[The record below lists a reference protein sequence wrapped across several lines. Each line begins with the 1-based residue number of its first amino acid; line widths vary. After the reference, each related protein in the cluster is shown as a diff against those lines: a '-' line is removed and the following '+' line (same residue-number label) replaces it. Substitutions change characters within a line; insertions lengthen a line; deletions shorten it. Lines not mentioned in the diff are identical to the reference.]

1 MGSNIGLFI
10 SYSITIL
17 LMIGVPIALAVV
29 VTRRFK
35 VSWWVILTG
44 VLTFLVSQVVHYPV
58 LQLVS
63 KLFNNGT
70 LPVPATQWIP
80 LFNAVILGFLAALF
94 EETARYFGFLIMK
107 KKTKRIEGGIGLGI
121 GHGGIESIGLA
132 AWPFFPLFGG
142 ALINFIY
149 IVFYNPGAQIAKGIS
164 MDQVQGVAA
173 QIAQFWANPWHLGF
187 LPGVE
192 RVIAISTQIFLSVL
206 IWKAVRTRKFGWF
219 ALAFFYHM
227 LVDGIAVFLTY
238 SGWGAWGIEG
248 IMSIFMLANIYLI
261 YYFWKEESDKRLE
274 RAEELGVDPE
284 ELDDL
289 EEEDD
294 EDDLDDEEEIS
305 EDDAFESGDT
315 EETEEEN
322 ELKAEAPE
330 KAEDSEE
337 TD

>member
-1 MGSNIGLFI
+1 MESNIGLFI
-10 SYSITIL
+10 SYTVTIL

-107 KKTKRIEGGIGLGI
+107 KKTKRIEGSIGLGI

-227 LVDGIAVFLTY
+227 LIDGIAVFLTY

-284 ELDDL
+284 DL
-289 EEEDD
+289 EDEEDD
-294 EDDLDDEEEIS
+294 EDDLDDEEEFS
-305 EDDAFESGDT
+305 EDDAFESGDA
-315 EETEEEN
+315 EEAAEEN
-322 ELKAEAPE
+322 ETETEAPE
-330 KAEDSEE
+330 ESEE
-337 TD
+337 TK